1 MGTTTEPNEIHLA
14 ATGQP
19 LAVPVMARG
28 RVLGLLY
35 ADAQRYDERRLADP
49 SVLRAVASHFEAAH
63 ALLAG
68 VETAPR
74 RTHDAD
80 AKPLEFSFHARNS
93 SVFLDGSYLIK
104 GVAGALLWRML
115 SDYAARGRTDFCY
128 RELRLDPALRLPD
141 LGDNMGARLILLQQ
155 RLAQRCPAVRIERLA
170 RGLVRLAV
178 DAPVMLA

>member
-1 MGTTTEPNEIHLA
+1 MGTTTEPNELFSPA
-14 ATGQP
+14 AAQA

-35 ADAQRYDERRLADP
+35 ADSQRYDERRLADP
-49 SVLRAVASHFEAAH
+49 RLLRAVASHFEAAH

-68 VETAPR
+68 EEAEPR
-74 RTHDAD
+74 RAPGSD
-80 AKPLEFSFHARNS
+80 AKPLEFTFHARNS
-93 SVFLDGSYLIK
+93 SVFVDGSYLIK

-115 SDYAARGRTDFCY
+115 SDYTAKGRTDFCY
-128 RELRLDPALRLPD
+128 RELRLDPMLRLPD

-178 DAPVMLA
+178 DGPVLLA

>member
-1 MGTTTEPNEIHLA
+1 MSSTTEPTELHVPLA
-14 ATGQP
+14 AQP

-35 ADAQRYDERRLADP
+35 ADSKRYDERRLGDP
-49 SVLRAVASHFEAAH
+49 GVLRAVAAHFEAAH

-68 VETAPR
+68 DDSSPRSAPE
-74 RTHDAD
+74 AE
-80 AKPLEFSFHARNS
+80 AKPLEFTFHARDS
-93 SVFLDGSYLIK
+93 SVFVDGSYLIK

-115 SDYAARGRTDFCY
+115 SDYCGKGRTDFCY

-178 DAPVMLA
+178 DGPVLLA